1 MRARKPTYGH
11 LLFRIYERLDAIEQ
25 RLSALSAEQLSENE
39 EILDTRKMRLLSKMS
54 DRCFAAATTGRC
66 LISAEE
72 AKSTMSNRRFCGLSN
87 NMSRTNTG
95 KHK

>member
-54 DRCFAAATTGRC
+54 DRTLLRRRNDC

-72 AKSTMSNRRFCGLSN
+72 AKSTMSNRRFCGLSK

>member
-39 EILDTRKMRLLSKMS
+39 EILDTRKMRLLSKRS
-54 DRCFAAATTGRC
+54 DRTLLRRRNDGTLPYFRRGGK
-66 LISAEE
+66 IYYV
-72 AKSTMSNRRFCGLSN
+72 KSKVLRALEKHESNQHR
-87 NMSRTNTG
+87 
-95 KHK
+95 

>member
-54 DRCFAAATTGRC
+54 DRTLLRRRNDGTLPYFRRGGKNLLCQIEGFAGSPTT
-66 LISAEE
+66 
-72 AKSTMSNRRFCGLSN
+72 
-87 NMSRTNTG
+87 
-95 KHK
+95 

>member
-54 DRCFAAATTGRC
+54 DRT
-66 LISAEE
+66 LL
-72 AKSTMSNRRFCGLSN
+72 RRRNDGTLPYFRRG
-87 NMSRTNTG
+87 G
-95 KHK
+95 

>member
-54 DRCFAAATTGRC
+54 DRTLLRRRNDGTLPFFIRVFK
-66 LISAEE
+66 IYYV
-72 AKSTMSNRRFCGLSN
+72 KSKVFRAIEI
-87 NMSRTNTG
+87 
-95 KHK
+95 H

>member
-1 MRARKPTYGH
+1 MRQNSYTMRARKPTYGH

-39 EILDTRKMRLLSKMS
+39 EILDTRKMRLL
-54 DRCFAAATTGRC
+54 
-66 LISAEE
+66 
-72 AKSTMSNRRFCGLSN
+72 
-87 NMSRTNTG
+87 TNTG

>member
-54 DRCFAAATTGRC
+54 DRTLLRRRNDGTLPYLRRGGK
-66 LISAEE
+66 IYYV
-72 AKSTMSNRRFCGLSN
+72 KSKVLRALEKHESNQHR
-87 NMSRTNTG
+87 
-95 KHK
+95 

>member
-54 DRCFAAATTGRC
+54 DRTLLRRC
-66 LISAEE
+66 NDGTLPYFRRGGKIYYV
-72 AKSTMSNRRFCGLSN
+72 KSKVLRALEQHESNQHR
-87 NMSRTNTG
+87 
-95 KHK
+95 

>member
-39 EILDTRKMRLLSKMS
+39 EILDTRKMRLLLRRRNDGTLPYFRRGGKIYYVKSKVL
-54 DRCFAAATTGRC
+54 RA
-66 LISAEE
+66 LEKHE
-72 AKSTMSNRRFCGLSN
+72 SNQHR
-87 NMSRTNTG
+87 
-95 KHK
+95 

>member
-54 DRCFAAATTGRC
+54 DRTLLRDGTLPYFRRGGK
-66 LISAEE
+66 IYYV
-72 AKSTMSNRRFCGLSN
+72 KSKVLRALEKHESNQHR
-87 NMSRTNTG
+87 
-95 KHK
+95 